1 MKKQPLIET
10 VFGHLLMMN
19 TNDVKDIFARL
30 KIDYCKT
37 GFQKNVFKAIESLI
51 KKNKTIDLLTCLS
64 ELKELNLY
72 EKTTA
77 AELSGLTQ
85 NNFDISTAKT
95 ISSYIQTIE
104 LDNLFENALIF
115 RNKLETLLNDENFTF
130 EKYNELLQS
139 AKTIDFSKK
148 EKQKNVDT
156 IFDIV
161 RKHFDAKGGK
171 MPGIGIGYR
180 QTEHLILLEPVDL
193 MVIGA
198 RPAMGKTAFAVN
210 TAIRLIN
217 QGKRVLFFALEMSRE
232 QVLRRV
238 IGNLSGVDTNKIKYG
253 FCNDN
258 EIELIYRAQTNDN
271 LEKLIII
278 EGSHTIN
285 EITNEINL
293 ELKNGP
299 IDVVIIDYLQKIQP
313 KTNRSRYEAV
323 TEISNGLKLIS
334 QNMKIPVIALAQ
346 LSRDSAKLGKRPSL
360 PDLKESGEIEQDA
373 SICAFLHRPEYYGE
387 TETFN
392 GLNSENVCEF
402 IIAKNR
408 EGELGI
414 VEFVIDLKTS
424 KFIE

>member
-1 MKKQPLIET
+1 
-10 VFGHLLMMN
+10 MN
-19 TNDVKDIFARL
+19 TNDVKTIFAQL

-37 GFQKNVFKAIESLI
+37 GFQKNIFKAIESLI

-77 AELSGLTQ
+77 VELSGLTQ
-85 NNFDISTAKT
+85 NNYDISTAKT
-95 ISSYIQTIE
+95 ITSYIETIKIE
-104 LDNLFENALIF
+104 NLYENALIF
-115 RNKLETLLNDENFTF
+115 RNKLETLLSDENFTF
-130 EKYNELLQS
+130 EKYNDLIQS
-139 AKTIDFSKK
+139 AKTIDFEQKKK
-148 EKQKNVDT
+148 ETNVNT
-156 IFDIV
+156 VFDIV
-161 RKHFDAKGGK
+161 NKHFRARDGEL
-171 MPGIGIGYR
+171 PGIGIGYK
-180 QTEHLILLEPVDL
+180 QTENVILLEPVDL

-210 TAIRLIN
+210 TAIRLIK

-238 IGNLSGVDTNKIKYG
+238 IGNLSGVDTNKIKFG
-253 FCNDN
+253 FCSDF
-258 EIELIYRAQTNDN
+258 EIEQIYRAQTNEN
-271 LEKLIII
+271 LENLIII
-278 EGSHTIN
+278 EGSQTISD
-285 EITNEINL
+285 ITNEINL
-293 ELKNGP
+293 ELKNGS
-299 IDVVIIDYLQKIQP
+299 IDVIIIDYLQKIQP
-313 KTNRSRYEAV
+313 KTTRSRYEAV

-334 QNMKIPVIALAQ
+334 QTMKIPVIALAQ

-373 SICAFLHRPEYYGE
+373 SIVAFLHRPEYYGE

-408 EGELGI
+408 EGELTI